1 MGLGKVFKSNISSEV
16 YNSIIENIQHGVW
29 RSSSKIP
36 SEVQLAE
43 MYGVSRISVRNAVQ
57 QLVGQGILV
66 SKHGEGTFVSDL
78 SFKSVFDGVLPLLRV
93 KSAEIVQ
100 MYEFRKILEVGF
112 VQVACFNA
120 TLNDIQEL
128 EKNYEEM
135 LQYSED
141 IEAFVEK
148 DIAFHALIAEASKN
162 EVYINT
168 QNLLRQALYPHQLLV
183 QKTFGTKG
191 AIKYHKLLL
200 DQIKKKDA
208 AQAAQLMQEHLEMT
222 IKNVK
227 SGKQNIV

>member
-1 MGLGKVFKSNISSEV
+1 M
-16 YNSIIENIQHGVW
+16 
-29 RSSSKIP
+29 KIP

-43 MYGVSRISVRNAVQ
+43 MFGVSRISVRNAVQ
-57 QLVGQGILV
+57 QLVGQGILL

-78 SFKSVFDGVLPLLRV
+78 SFKAVFNGMMPLLKI

-112 VQVACFNA
+112 VQVACLNA
-120 TLNDIQEL
+120 TASQIERMEENYNEMVECSNDIT
-128 EKNYEEM
+128 
-135 LQYSED
+135 S
-141 IEAFVEK
+141 FVEK
-148 DIAFHALIAEASKN
+148 DIEFHALIAEASGN
-162 EVYINT
+162 EVYISALR
-168 QNLLRQALYPHQLLV
+168 LLRQALSSQQLLV

-200 DQIKKKDA
+200 EQIKNKDA
-208 AQAAQLMQEHLEMT
+208 LGATHLMEEHLEMT

>member
-1 MGLGKVFKSNISSEV
+1 MGLVKLQKSNISSEV
-16 YNSIIENIQHGVW
+16 YNSIIENIQLGVW
-29 RSSSKIP
+29 QYNSKIP
-36 SEVQLAE
+36 SEMQLAE
-43 MYGVSRISVRNAVQ
+43 IYGVSRVSVRNAVQ

-66 SKHGEGTFVSDL
+66 SKHGEGTFISDL
-78 SFKSVFDGVLPLLRV
+78 SFKTVFDGLLPFLRV

-112 VQVACFNA
+112 VKVACIKA
-120 TLNDIQEL
+120 TSHDILQL

-135 LQYSED
+135 IQNSAVID
-141 IEAFVEK
+141 TFVEK
-148 DIAFHALIAEASKN
+148 DIEFHALIAEASKN

-168 QNLLRQALYPHQLLV
+168 QKLLRQALYPHQLLV

-200 DQIKKKDA
+200 DKIKNKNA
-208 AQAAQLMQEHLEMT
+208 LQAAQVMEEHLEMT